1 MIDDKGHGCVRG
13 GGGGGI
19 GHPPPSGERFPCLTE
34 AILYLEPGY
43 TKSSLISMWIKEAKL
58 CV

>member
-1 MIDDKGHGCVRG
+1 MVPISCVAHGLQGSWMCPG

-19 GHPPPSGERFPCLTE
+19 GHPPPSGERSPRLTE

-43 TKSSLISMWIKEAKL
+43 TK
-58 CV
+58 

>member
-13 GGGGGI
+13 GGGENRT
-19 GHPPPSGERFPCLTE
+19 PPPSGERSPRLTE

-43 TKSSLISMWIKEAKL
+43 TK
-58 CV
+58 

>member
-1 MIDDKGHGCVRG
+1 MTRVMDVSG

-19 GHPPPSGERFPCLTE
+19 GHPPPSGERSPRL
-34 AILYLEPGY
+34 
-43 TKSSLISMWIKEAKL
+43 SMWIKEAKL